1 MFVSKGNVC
10 VTEHIAS
17 LSSTIARTTCKMQ
30 YFYFF
35 LICVYKKY
43 FDIIKIKRKLATVIY
58 FPGTLHVTGAITSMF
73 FFTSRHYICRHTSP
87 LFDTRDE
94 VAIFTTRSIN
104 NRYYVETSDIYN
116 YIPPV
121 KSTRDI
127 TRCLAKI
134 KRSVNI
140 YTTFYRFAA
149 LPTSCEYVVNVTHVM
164 LHESVT

>member
-1 MFVSKGNVC
+1 MTSSLLFFNFSLIYYVYVNLCKEYNFLSIINKDDLQCCSYFGMFVSKGNVC

-43 FDIIKIKRKLATVIY
+43 FDIIKIKRKLATVIH
-58 FPGTLHVTGAITSMF
+58 FPGALHVTGAITSMF

-104 NRYYVETSDIYN
+104 NRY
-116 YIPPV
+116 
-121 KSTRDI
+121 
-127 TRCLAKI
+127 
-134 KRSVNI
+134 
-140 YTTFYRFAA
+140 
-149 LPTSCEYVVNVTHVM
+149 
-164 LHESVT
+164 